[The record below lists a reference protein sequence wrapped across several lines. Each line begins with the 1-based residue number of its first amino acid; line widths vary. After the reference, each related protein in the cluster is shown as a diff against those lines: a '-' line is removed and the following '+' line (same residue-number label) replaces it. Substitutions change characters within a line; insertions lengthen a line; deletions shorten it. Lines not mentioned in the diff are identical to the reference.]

1 MKKTFKSVVL
11 GIIVGLGL
19 MAVLAD
25 IAVLAKPKCAK
36 AAQFDIP
43 EKPAGMEE
51 LAPCIDVTS
60 KIRNP
65 IEIAKENQ
73 TMLIANAD

>member
-1 MKKTFKSVVL
+1 MKKII
-11 GIIVGLGL
+11 GIASIL
-19 MAVLAD
+19 MAFSVLSLVV
-25 IAVLAKPKCAK
+25 IHVTHYNSNET
-36 AAQFDIP
+36 AQFNIP

-73 TMLIANAD
+73 TMFIANAD